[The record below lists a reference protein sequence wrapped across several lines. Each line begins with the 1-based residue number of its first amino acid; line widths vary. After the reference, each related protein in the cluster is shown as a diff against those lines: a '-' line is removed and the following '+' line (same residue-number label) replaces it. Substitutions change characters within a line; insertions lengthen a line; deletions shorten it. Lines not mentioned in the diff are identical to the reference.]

1 MEEELPVWCQLRKI
15 PMEHSPEDAIEFA
28 KERIDRFARRQFWNI
43 RGAESNDLLAGHIL
57 LRVAVAT
64 DPRLSAWLVEF
75 EGDLFDYRFRK
86 ASFSDIIAVMHYF
99 LGNDNVILLKDLE
112 EKVDMNIQKRYS
124 LVEVGEY
131 SKYIKRSIKTRDGR
145 TTIKRERQNVTLPK
159 GLRKYIGVQFTKVPK
174 VVGKRQVLL
183 LKGWAIAPIFIFRGT
198 IKRAFETALKT
209 KLEGIQ
215 DQIKSDKSLKP
226 IIREL
231 REYIKIN
238 EKAFVK
244 RFETEISPSGKL
256 YQRFDLFPECMNQLI
271 SILTEKGHLGHGE
284 RLQLGLFLK
293 KLGMPMEEQKHFWY
307 QKAVDNIG
315 LTFEEFDSKVGYT
328 IDHLYG
334 QAGSGTDYDAPK
346 CETIITSYYCAFAQK
361 AADEIMKRIQTEF
374 EEKDK
379 PTRFSQVL
387 DDLMVNLMNNEPRN
401 ACAKLFELRY
411 GKRAKKIAHP
421 IGYTLYAAKILKEKK
436 EKKTEEK
443 KTTKAEVNANANE
456 NE

>member
-1 MEEELPVWCQLRKI
+1 MLPVWCQLRKI

-28 KERIDRFARRQFWNI
+28 KERIDRFARRQFWNVK
-43 RGAESNDLLAGHIL
+43 RAEGDDSLAGHIL

-75 EGDLFDYRFRK
+75 EGDPFDYRFRK
-86 ASFSDIIAVMHYF
+86 APFSEIITVMHYF
-99 LGNDNVILLKDLE
+99 FGNDSVMLLEDLE
-112 EKVDMNIQKRYS
+112 EKEDMQIKRKYS

-131 SKYIKRSIKTRDGR
+131 SRYIKRSIKTRDGR

-159 GLRKYIGVQFTKVPK
+159 GLRKYIGVHFTKVPE
-174 VVGKRQVLL
+174 VVGKKQVLL

-198 IKRAFETALKT
+198 IKREFESALKT

-215 DQIKSDKSLKP
+215 DQIKSDRSLKP

-238 EKAFVK
+238 EKDFVK
-244 RFETEISPSGKL
+244 RFETEISPGRKL

-271 SILTEKGHLGHGE
+271 AILTEKGHLGHGE

-293 KLGMPMEEQKHFWY
+293 KLGMSMDEQKHFWY

-334 QAGSGTDYDAPK
+334 QAGSGTDYEAPK

-361 AADEIMKRIQTEF
+361 GADEIMKRTQMEF
-374 EEKDK
+374 KEKDK
-379 PTRFSQVL
+379 SKFNQVL
-387 DDLMVNLMNNEPRN
+387 EDLMANVMNNKPRN

-421 IGYTLYAAKILKEKK
+421 IGYTLYAARTLNEKM

-443 KTTKAEVNANANE
+443 KTTKAEVNANQNE

>member
-1 MEEELPVWCQLRKI
+1 LEEELPVWFQLRKI
-15 PMEHSPEDAIEFA
+15 PMEHTPEDAIEFA
-28 KERIDRFARRQFWNI
+28 KGRIDRFARRQLWNV
-43 RGAESNDLLAGHIL
+43 RGANGDDLLAGHIL

-86 ASFSDIIAVMHYF
+86 ASFSDIIKVIRF
-99 LGNDNVILLKDLE
+99 LLGQNNAMPLKELE
-112 EKVDMNIQKRYS
+112 ETLVMQIKNKYS
-124 LVEVGEY
+124 LIEVGEY
-131 SKYIKRSIKTRDGR
+131 SKYVTKRTRARDGR
-145 TTIKRERQNVTLPK
+145 ILIKRERQNVTLPK
-159 GLRKYIGVQFTKVPK
+159 GLRKYIGVHFSKAPE
-174 VVGKRQVLL
+174 VVGKRQSLL

-198 IKRAFETALKT
+198 IKRAFESALKT

-215 DQIKSDKSLKP
+215 DQVKSDKSLKP

-231 REYIKIN
+231 RDYIKIN
-238 EKAFVK
+238 ETAFVR
-244 RFETEISPSGKL
+244 RFETDISPGRNL

-271 SILTEKGHLGHGE
+271 SILNEKGHLGHGE

-293 KLGMPMEEQKHFWY
+293 KLGMSMEDQKHFWY
-307 QKAVDNIG
+307 QQAVDNIG

-334 QAGSGTDYDAPK
+334 QAGSGTDYEAPK

-361 AADEIMKRIQTEF
+361 GVDEIMKRTEM
-374 EEKDK
+374 ELKEKEK
-379 PTRFSQVL
+379 STKHNQVL
-387 DDLMVNLMNNEPRN
+387 DELMDNIVNNRPRI

-421 IGYTLYAAKILKEKK
+421 IGYTLYAAKTQNEKK
-436 EKKTEEK
+436 KKKIEEK
-443 KTTKAEVNANANE
+443 KQQDKDFNVKK
-456 NE
+456 